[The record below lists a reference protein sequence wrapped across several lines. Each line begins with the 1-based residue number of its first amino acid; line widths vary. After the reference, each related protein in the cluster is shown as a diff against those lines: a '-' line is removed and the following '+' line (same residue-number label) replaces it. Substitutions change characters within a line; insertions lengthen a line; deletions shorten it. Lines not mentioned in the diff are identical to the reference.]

1 MEGTPGENRKGP
13 GCSPAVTLLHATD
26 LRHVPLI
33 LTYGLFSGI
42 GRAPRPS
49 RPRRFRL
56 VSWRDSP

>member
-26 LRHVPLI
+26 LRYVPLI
-33 LTYGLFSGI
+33 LTP
-42 GRAPRPS
+42 AAWTTEAEE